1 MATLPPSLKVNRINR
16 GQTGTSIAKEQ
27 LLAAV
32 GRGQKVIN
40 YAGHSSVNQ
49 WRGDLLVNEDA
60 AQMNNVNLT
69 LFVMMTCLN
78 GYFDDPALDSL
89 SESLL
94 KAERGGAVAV
104 WASTGM
110 TTPGDQ
116 AVMNQELYRQV
127 FGNRSTRLGDAARA
141 AKAAITDADV
151 RRTWVLLGDPTMRL
165 R

>member
-1 MATLPPSLKVNRINR
+1 M
-16 GQTGTSIAKEQ
+16 
-27 LLAAV
+27 
-32 GRGQKVIN
+32 IN
-40 YAGHSSVNQ
+40 YAGHGSVNQ
-49 WRGDLLVNEDA
+49 WRENLLVNEDA
-60 AQMNNVNLT
+60 TQMNNVNLS

-110 TTPGDQ
+110 TPPSEQ
-116 AVMNQELYRQV
+116 AAMNQELYRQV
-127 FGNRSTRLGDAARA
+127 FGNRSTRLGDAAGS

-151 RRTWVLLGDPTMRL
+151 RPTWVLLGDPTMRL
-165 R
+165 K